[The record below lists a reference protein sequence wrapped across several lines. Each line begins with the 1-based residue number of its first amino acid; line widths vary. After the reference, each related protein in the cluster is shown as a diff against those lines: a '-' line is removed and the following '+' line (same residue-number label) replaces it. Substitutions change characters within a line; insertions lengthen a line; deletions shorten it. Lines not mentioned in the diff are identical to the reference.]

1 MLEYTSKVN
10 YANPKTNSLKAG
22 IPKEI
27 VKVLGLKPQ
36 DNIKWSVDVEDN
48 EIKVIVSKE

>member
-1 MLEYTSKVN
+1 MFEYKSKVN
-10 YANPKTNSLKAG
+10 YANPNTNSLKAG

-27 VKVLGLKPQ
+27 VKVLGLKPK
-36 DNIKWSVDVEDN
+36 DNIKWSVDIENN